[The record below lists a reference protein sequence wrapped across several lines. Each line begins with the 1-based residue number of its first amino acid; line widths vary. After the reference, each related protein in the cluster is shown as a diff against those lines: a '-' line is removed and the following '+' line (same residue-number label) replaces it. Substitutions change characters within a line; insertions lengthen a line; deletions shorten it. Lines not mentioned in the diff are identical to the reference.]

1 LQAAIA
7 AMPGV
12 QFDAAEQHHPA
23 VKKHRFSSSRS
34 TSHATFHVHS
44 QYTIPAPIA
53 MEHLCS
59 MNRTVW
65 KVNSATDSVFRIAG
79 SVLTGLI
86 AWAVGRAKEQNH
98 FDVTILPVG
107 HQMAGALLAFFLVFH
122 NQQCLQHYKK
132 GQSNLQKIR

>member
-1 LQAAIA
+1 
-7 AMPGV
+7 
-12 QFDAAEQHHPA
+12 
-23 VKKHRFSSSRS
+23 
-34 TSHATFHVHS
+34 
-44 QYTIPAPIA
+44 

-79 SVLTGLI
+79 SVLNDIAIPVIVTGLI